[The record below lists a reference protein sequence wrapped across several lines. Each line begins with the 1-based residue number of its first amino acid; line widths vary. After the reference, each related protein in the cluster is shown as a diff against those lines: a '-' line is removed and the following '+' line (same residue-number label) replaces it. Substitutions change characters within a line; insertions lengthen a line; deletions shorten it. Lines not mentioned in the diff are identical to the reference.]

1 MSLRLARTT
10 MPRVLLIHQNAVEA
24 SERAKT
30 LRAGG
35 YDVTVIVPQGLK
47 FLRDVRRAIPDA
59 IVIDIERLPSVGRDI
74 GIALRMAKST
84 RNLPMVFAGGV
95 RGENRRHQDVFARR
109 LVRFLAEDR
118 NRTETRD
125 DGSTHYRS
133 SRAAIDL
140 RAVLR
145 HAAAEKARHQAEL
158 VDRTR
163 RCARRILQIAW
174 PIARRREA
182 ALRAQPRSQSDDMVR
197 PLEQGA
203 ESTNQE
209 NRSKLERRINLGRLA
224 KENFHDGDRLVADL
238 SAQRWPRQRIGRFQ
252 SVRNRCNLVGIAIQA
267 PKSAAT
273 LNLLTVGRNLFRRF

>member
-1 MSLRLARTT
+1 

-30 LRAGG
+30 LRAAA

-47 FLRDVRRAIPDA
+47 FLRDVRRVIPDA

-84 RNLPMVFAGGV
+84 RNLPMVFAGGLPEKIAGIRMSLPDASYAPWPKV
-95 RGENRRHQDVFARR
+95 G
-109 LVRFLAEDR
+109 
-118 NRTETRD
+118 NRTETRVG
-125 DGSTHYRS
+125 GSTHYRS

-140 RAVLR
+140 RALLR
-145 HAAAEKARHQAEL
+145 HAAAEKTRHQAEL
-158 VDRTR
+158 VDRTA

-182 ALRAQPRSQSDDMVR
+182 ARPTQPRLQPDDMVR
-197 PLEQGA
+197 PLEQRA

-209 NRSKLERRINLGRLA
+209 NRSEVERRIDLGRLA
-224 KENFHDGDRLVADL
+224 KENLRDSHRPVASISARRRPRPRL
-238 SAQRWPRQRIGRFQ
+238 G
-252 SVRNRCNLVGIAIQA
+252 
-267 PKSAAT
+267 
-273 LNLLTVGRNLFRRF
+273 